1 MKNVKPL
8 PTEGFLCNFSCQIVA
23 SIFVFWVRDFK
34 FRRHIAGKFYLSPK
48 CYKLLKD
55 YFPWNWEHK
64 KIFIL
69 CKCTNVV
76 KRGRMEGVII
86 VNVLF
91 IQDASFDKDISD
103 LVWITIGRRSAVL
116 KIAALCLSNIS
127 WNSDWTT
134 TVGNTSW
141 EIMDRRSFMQTS
153 QTSFVI
159 LAWKKMKIIN

>member
-55 YFPWNWEHK
+55 FFPWNWEHE
-64 KIFIL
+64 KIYVNVQMLEEWNVMIL
-69 CKCTNVV
+69 LT
-76 KRGRMEGVII
+76 
-86 VNVLF
+86 VLF

-103 LVWITIGRRSAVL
+103 LVGITIGRRSAVL

-127 WNSDWTT
+127 WDSDWTT